1 MAPSIASI
9 SISIGNYL
17 FYCQSR
23 SHHLIQMIL
32 LFTSAHKYTV
42 KMSVII
48 FDNSP
53 FMTTP
58 TWMNVLYNKLLLLG
72 SKYSLNLIKFWI
84 NVSFFSSQGVE
95 ATVFLLVICLS
106 SQVLNKSFFL
116 PLIGTGEEIR
126 SQYQQL
132 AQVQQFKAVLYLLT
146 EWEGQMVNKP
156 SVCDITGS
164 QIFSCV
170 AQPFSVNKYFII

>member
-1 MAPSIASI
+1 MAPSIVSI

-17 FYCQSR
+17 FYCLSR

-32 LFTSAHKYTV
+32 LFTSAHRYTV

-84 NVSFFSSQGVE
+84 NVSFSPQGVE
-95 ATVFLLVICLS
+95 ATVFLLVICLFLTGIE
-106 SQVLNKSFFL
+106 QVILLATDRDWRGNQITIPTTCS
-116 PLIGTGEEIR
+116 GT
-126 SQYQQL
+126 
-132 AQVQQFKAVLYLLT
+132 VV
-146 EWEGQMVNKP
+146 
-156 SVCDITGS
+156 
-164 QIFSCV
+164 
-170 AQPFSVNKYFII
+170 

>member
-1 MAPSIASI
+1 MSI

-17 FYCQSR
+17 FYCVSR
-23 SHHLIQMIL
+23 NHHLIQMIL
-32 LFTSAHKYTV
+32 LFTSAQKYTV

-84 NVSFFSSQGVE
+84 NVSFSPQGVE
-95 ATVFLLVICLS
+95 ATVFVGNL
-106 SQVLNKSFFL
+106 
-116 PLIGTGEEIR
+116 
-126 SQYQQL
+126 
-132 AQVQQFKAVLYLLT
+132 
-146 EWEGQMVNKP
+146 
-156 SVCDITGS
+156 
-164 QIFSCV
+164 
-170 AQPFSVNKYFII
+170 PFSHRY

>member
-32 LFTSAHKYTV
+32 PFTSAQKYIV

-58 TWMNVLYNKLLLLG
+58 TWMNVLYNKVLLLG
-72 SKYSLNLIKFWI
+72 SKYSLNLIKF
-84 NVSFFSSQGVE
+84 F
-95 ATVFLLVICLS
+95 
-106 SQVLNKSFFL
+106 
-116 PLIGTGEEIR
+116 
-126 SQYQQL
+126 
-132 AQVQQFKAVLYLLT
+132 
-146 EWEGQMVNKP
+146 
-156 SVCDITGS
+156 D
-164 QIFSCV
+164 
-170 AQPFSVNKYFII
+170 

>member
-1 MAPSIASI
+1 
-9 SISIGNYL
+9 
-17 FYCQSR
+17 
-23 SHHLIQMIL
+23 MIL
-32 LFTSAHKYTV
+32 LFTSAQKYTV

-84 NVSFFSSQGVE
+84 NVSFSPQGVE

-132 AQVQQFKAVLYLLT
+132 AQVQ
-146 EWEGQMVNKP
+146 
-156 SVCDITGS
+156 
-164 QIFSCV
+164 
-170 AQPFSVNKYFII
+170 